1 MFGSVT
7 RVFGGATRHATSLQR
22 PRGLHL
28 LGTRYATKPSGRA
41 TINGNGIEADND
53 AARRVATS
61 FEERGE

>member
-1 MFGSVT
+1 MFGSV
-7 RVFGGATRHATSLQR
+7 TRHATSLQR